1 MFFNLLTYIKKN
13 LIYSILIAMV
23 LGVVAGYF
31 IKDPSFLKLAILP
44 LTIMMVYPMMVTLK
58 FSSLLQKGNIKLQ
71 VVTQLIN
78 FIVFPLIA
86 FVIGII
92 FFKDSSALRLGL
104 LLMSLLPTSGMTIS
118 WTVMSKGNVSEAIRM
133 VVIGLLLGAL
143 LIPVYI
149 TVLLGSEVD
158 VPVLDIVSQILLV
171 VILPLAVAFITQY
184 LLRKKYGDQKFNKS
198 IKPKFPLFSILGV
211 VLIIFTIMTLKAKVL
226 VKDPTIILEMI
237 IPLILFYGATFFIP
251 LFIGKK
257 FFNKEDAI
265 ALSNGTLVRNL
276 SLAIAIVVSVFPG
289 SSIAAL
295 LIAIAYVIQVQLA
308 AFNSKIS
315 ATIYK

>member
-1 MFFNLLTYIKKN
+1 MFFNLLAYIKKY

-23 LGVVAGYF
+23 LGVVVGYF
-31 IKDPSFLKLAILP
+31 INDVSILKKAILP

-78 FIVFPLIA
+78 FIVFPIIA
-86 FVIGII
+86 FGIGII

-158 VPVLDIVSQILLV
+158 VPVLEIVYQILLV
-171 VILPLAVAFITQY
+171 VIVPLVVAFLTQF
-184 LLRKKYGDQKFNKS
+184 LLRKKYGDEKFNKS
-198 IKPKFPLFSILGV
+198 IKTKFPLFSILGV
-211 VLIIFTIMTLKAKVL
+211 VLIIFTIMTLKAKIL

-276 SLAIAIVVSVFPG
+276 SLAIVIIVSVFPG

-295 LIAIAYVIQVQLA
+295 MIAIAYVIQVQLA

-315 ATIYK
+315 ATIYN

>member
-1 MFFNLLTYIKKN
+1 MFFNLLAYIKKY

-23 LGVVAGYF
+23 LGVVVGYF
-31 IKDPSFLKLAILP
+31 INDVSILKKAILP

-86 FVIGII
+86 FGIGII

-158 VPVLDIVSQILLV
+158 VPVLEIVYQILLV
-171 VILPLAVAFITQY
+171 VIVPLVVAFLTQF
-184 LLRKKYGDQKFNKS
+184 LLRKKYGDEKFNKS

-211 VLIIFTIMTLKAKVL
+211 VLIIFTIMTLKAKIL

-276 SLAIAIVVSVFPG
+276 SLAIVIIVSVFPG

-295 LIAIAYVIQVQLA
+295 MIAIAYVIQVQLA

-315 ATIYK
+315 ATIYN

>member
-1 MFFNLLTYIKKN
+1 MFFNLLAYIKKY

-23 LGVVAGYF
+23 LGVVVGYF
-31 IKDPSFLKLAILP
+31 INDVSILKKAILP

-78 FIVFPLIA
+78 FIVFPIIA
-86 FVIGII
+86 FGIGII

-158 VPVLDIVSQILLV
+158 VPVLEIVYQILLV
-171 VILPLAVAFITQY
+171 VIVPLVVAFLTQF
-184 LLRKKYGDQKFNKS
+184 LLRKKYGDEKFNKS

-211 VLIIFTIMTLKAKVL
+211 VLIIFTIMTLKAKIL

-276 SLAIAIVVSVFPG
+276 SLAIVIIVSVFPG

-295 LIAIAYVIQVQLA
+295 MIAIAYVIQVQLA

-315 ATIYK
+315 ATIYN